1 MTPGYLFHSA
11 SFWQS
16 FFKIIQGAP
25 LAGTASFSVFACAA
39 FGAPFHQDF
48 IPLHKSSDHPTSA
61 MCRPF
66 PRSLISILP
75 NGPAAEKVRHDGHV
89 GCRILSCSTAL
100 KPASFHMY
108 PFRFNRKRFQLWHKK
123 SLPFSFF
130 HGNHF
135 IKLFRARPWRQQLH
149 SRQSLV
155 PPLARPSFTISIH
168 STNHSAIQR

>member
-66 PRSLISILP
+66 PRSLTSILP
-75 NGPAAEKVRHDGHV
+75 NRPAAEKVRHNGIV
-89 GCRILSCSTAL
+89 GFGILFPFHGSETCFLPLLLRLRCNRMRSSAMKTGTFFCSAFL
-100 KPASFHMY
+100 WQSFH
-108 PFRFNRKRFQLWHKK
+108 
-123 SLPFSFF
+123 
-130 HGNHF
+130 
-135 IKLFRARPWRQQLH
+135 
-149 SRQSLV
+149 
-155 PPLARPSFTISIH
+155 
-168 STNHSAIQR
+168 